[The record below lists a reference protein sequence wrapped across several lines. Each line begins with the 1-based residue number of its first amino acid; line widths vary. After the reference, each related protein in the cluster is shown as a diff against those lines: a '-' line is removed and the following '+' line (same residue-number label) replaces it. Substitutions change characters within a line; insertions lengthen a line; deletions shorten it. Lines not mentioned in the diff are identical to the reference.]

1 MIEYIQFI
9 TNNKLMKVLIVFV
22 ALDSIFGVLRAIK
35 ERKLNSTIGIDGI
48 IRKIAMI
55 TSVIAL
61 AIVDDIVTINL
72 ISFINEDVRIA
83 LDLKDVGIN
92 ELFSFLYIV
101 FEALSVIKNAI
112 LCRLPIPKKLQAYLE
127 KIMRELTNEIKP
139 EKQEVYEKMVDSIA
153 ETSKEV
159 YETYV
164 KREE

>member
-1 MIEYIQFI
+1 MIEYMQFI

-72 ISFINEDVRIA
+72 ISFINEDVRVA

-159 YETYV
+159 YENYV